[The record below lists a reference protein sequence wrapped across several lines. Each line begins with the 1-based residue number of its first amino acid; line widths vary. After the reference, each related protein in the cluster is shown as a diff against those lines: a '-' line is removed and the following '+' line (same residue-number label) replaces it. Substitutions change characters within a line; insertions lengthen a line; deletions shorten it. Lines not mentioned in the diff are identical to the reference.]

1 MVKSTGCL
9 TFLQVG
15 AIAPQSVESLL
26 HSIHECLRCTDWV
39 TRKAASDVL
48 IALAVH
54 STSLVADKTDST
66 LTALEACRFD
76 KVTMIIISFC
86 KTKLLLLQ
94 SHESPS

>member
-1 MVKSTGCL
+1 MSY

-26 HSIHECLRCTDWV
+26 HSIHECLKSTDWV

-66 LTALEACRFD
+66 LIALEACRFD
-76 KVTMIIISFC
+76 KVDSSYHFI
-86 KTKLLLLQ
+86 LLN
-94 SHESPS
+94 